1 MKELE
6 RLRREQSLARD
17 ERDGLFQ
24 AGREA
29 RGEEEQHRAD
39 MRGLGDKME
48 EVKTRVAGL
57 RTEQRRIEDE
67 LEAAEYLYR

>member
-1 MKELE
+1 MSIRVILYP
-6 RLRREQSLARD
+6 SVLALLD
-17 ERDGLFQ
+17 TSPAGEE
-24 AGREA
+24 GREA

>member
-1 MKELE
+1 MCM
-6 RLRREQSLARD
+6 
-17 ERDGLFQ
+17 
-24 AGREA
+24 REA